1 MRTPTIFAAILCLF
15 AVVGTAHSEE
25 EKEIG
30 LKEAPKAVQS
40 AIKAF
45 LKLLPEGAELEEL
58 VEEQEGDT
66 VVYEAEFEVPGD
78 VEYEVE
84 FSAQGKILEIEM
96 EQESEDDDA

>member
-1 MRTPTIFAAILCLF
+1 MRTLTIFAVMLCLF
-15 AVVGTAHSEE
+15 AVVATANSEE

-40 AIKAF
+40 AVKAF

-84 FSAQGKILEIEM
+84 FSAQGKILEIEV
-96 EQESEDDDA
+96 ERENESDDA